1 MINYIFNIITTQNSN
16 PYFNKNNTLDNA
28 TYLYNRLLIFKLI
41 NTSTQKFNIDLLLY
55 HLYNIEE
62 YIKKNNIDTDD
73 INLLNKI
80 IKLSSNINN
89 NGIISLRTEFY
100 LDKSIF
106 KDKDILFQVIKYII
120 SNKQCCPFFKKKIND
135 EYIKMIIYFLK
146 YFNLINKNTNINDLE
161 IILYHLNNVI
171 DELINNNIDIIKF
184 KSKIIDCIREK
195 KNNNIILKTNFNE
208 CILDINI
215 RRRLLNFF
223 I

>member
-1 MINYIFNIITTQNSN
+1 MINYIFNIITTKESN
-16 PYFNKNNTLDNA
+16 PYFKKNNILEDA
-28 TYLYNRLLIFKLI
+28 IYLYNRLLVFKLI
-41 NTSTQKFNIDLLLY
+41 NTSTRKFNIDLLLY

-62 YIKKNNIDTDD
+62 YIKINKINIDDV
-73 INLLNKI
+73 NELNKI
-80 IKLSSNINN
+80 INISS
-89 NGIISLRTEFY
+89 NGIISLRTDFY
-100 LDKSIF
+100 LDNSIF
-106 KDKDILFQVIKYII
+106 TDKDKLFQVIKYII
-120 SNKQCCPFFKKKIND
+120 SNKQHCPFFKKQFND

-184 KSKIIDCIREK
+184 KSKIINCIREK
-195 KNNNIILKTNFNE
+195 NNNNIILKTNFNE